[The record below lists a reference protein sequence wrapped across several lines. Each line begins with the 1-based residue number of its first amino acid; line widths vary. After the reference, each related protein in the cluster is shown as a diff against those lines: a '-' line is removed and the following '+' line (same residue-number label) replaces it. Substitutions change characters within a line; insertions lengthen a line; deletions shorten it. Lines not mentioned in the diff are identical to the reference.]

1 MAPARALRV
10 TALCLGI
17 VLAAGCG
24 GGKRERGPSGAAGP
38 LRGGAPG
45 EASPPS
51 LSDAAPNALPGAVLV
66 MIDNHA
72 AARPQSGLQAADA
85 VFEAVA
91 EGGITRF
98 LAVFQSRPAERI
110 GPVRSARPYFV
121 EIAKGFD
128 SLYAHAGGSDDAYRA
143 IRRLGVA
150 DLDEIHGG
158 AGAGF
163 RRDPSRSAPH
173 NLYTDTGRLLVVA
186 ADLGLLPRPVPPL
199 PEGDPGGGEAV
210 AAVTIT
216 YSAHPR
222 DGYVTEY
229 RPLAG
234 EAGGRR
240 FAKRVNGRPFL
251 SDGRPVLADNVAV
264 LLTDVRELG
273 DAAGHVEVRVTGEGD
288 ALFLSRGRLFRGR
301 WRKDSPAD
309 PFRFE
314 LRGRPMLWAP
324 GRTWIN
330 LAAPGQVRVIP
341 AEGGRSPAAGGGVLS
356 PQGSG

>member
-1 MAPARALRV
+1 MAPARSLRV
-10 TALCLGI
+10 TALFLGLL
-17 VLAAGCG
+17 LAAGCG
-24 GGKRERGPSGAAGP
+24 GGRRERGPSGVAGP
-38 LRGGAPG
+38 LRGNAPG
-45 EASPPS
+45 VTSSPS
-51 LSDAAPNALPGAVLV
+51 LSEPGPNALPGAVLV

-72 AARPQSGLQAADA
+72 EARPQSGLQAADL

-121 EIAKGFD
+121 EIARGFD
-128 SLYAHAGGSDDAYRA
+128 SLYAHAGASDDAYRA

-163 RRDPSRSAPH
+163 WRDRARSAPH
-173 NLYTDTGRLLVVA
+173 NLYTDTAKLLAVA
-186 ADLGLLPRPVPPL
+186 GDLGRTARPAPPL
-199 PEGDPGGGEAV
+199 PVGDPGAGEAV
-210 AAVTIT
+210 EAVRIT
-216 YSAHPR
+216 YSTHPR
-222 DGYVTEY
+222 DGYATEY

-234 EAGGRR
+234 EAGGGR
-240 FAKRVNGRPFL
+240 FEKRVNGGPFL
-251 SDGRPVLADNVAV
+251 SDGQPVVADNVAV

-301 WRKDSPAD
+301 WRKASPAD

-314 LRGRPMLWAP
+314 VGGRPMLMAP

-330 LAAPGQVRVIP
+330 LAAPGQVRVILPEAGPGP
-341 AEGGRSPAAGGGVLS
+341 AGRRGLS